1 MVLLRIPFI
10 LFYYYFFYFLFFFLG
25 GGLEG
30 FGRGGLVVR
39 VYTFGFYA
47 CLMLSIRLSKSSLRL
62 LRHLQRSRVIGV
74 KAPLRFRLQR
84 LTERA

>member
-1 MVLLRIPFI
+1 M
-10 LFYYYFFYFLFFFLG
+10 
-25 GGLEG
+25 
-30 FGRGGLVVR
+30 VR

>member
-10 LFYYYFFYFLFFFLG
+10 LFYYYYFFLG

-47 CLMLSIRLSKSSLRL
+47 CLVLSIRLSKSSLRL

-74 KAPLRFRLQR
+74 KAPLRSRLQR